1 MGNVFQASYI
11 DVHEA
16 AQSGHIDEVR
26 RWVDEGKPVD
36 ARDNT
41 QKTPLHHA
49 AQWGQEEA
57 LDFLIECGADVN
69 AADFISDTPLHLACY
84 FGHANCARIL
94 IMVGANIA
102 ANDCYGNTPSQI
114 FDDHVT
120 EPVLDEIRFIVREVM
135 KGPRLLPEPGPDLAR
150 PSSDAK
156 QHPGGNHHR
165 QSSYSTAASPGP
177 PQARK
182 ESGTGQ
188 RPVEG
193 GRLSSEPGATV
204 EGATPRVK
212 AVPYTPLADG
222 GIPPRASSTA
232 LQAGLGLD
240 RKSDVIS
247 SPIGNGQN
255 ASSTPLSG
263 SSGLEQLEQ
272 QEKGRVGGD
281 DRAGEAGIDGEN
293 VGATAVE
300 GAAVPSPLDEPSG
313 PGSLA
318 PRLRL
323 KLPWEDEA
331 SPEQARREG
340 SERPPEGAA
349 AGASGGGNASA
360 RMVGEQGTA
369 ATGLTYP
376 GPRPLSAPSM
386 RPMISASRLNATTPI
401 LSGRSYQGHNVVG
414 GKGESG
420 GGTLGAS
427 GSLGRTGAATLAGR
441 LVAYATRPGGSL
453 DIFAAARD
461 GQVSVLKQALT
472 DGEKV
477 DAQDENGL
485 TALMSAA
492 RAGRLSTAKYLV
504 SQGASLTR
512 RDDATG
518 FSPLH
523 FAASSVVRVLVL
535 AGADTQAMDNAGKV
549 PGERFQAVS
558 YLSYKAFH
566 HRRLIGRFLTGNM
579 KDGMDDKGKTM
590 FPKNSPLEAYD
601 EEHRPQCVRLG
612 SSENLA
618 ISDQGSTE
626 EDERPSK
633 HGSNR
638 SSSASRYRSR
648 SRPDSST
655 SSRRAS
661 ADIARRAYATMQT
674 MHSGVDDGSMDR
686 ERGKSEVSRG
696 GDAGDSKPA
705 GGVRYYL
712 RRGSLQQAAD
722 KTREMMTNRQEGT
735 EIISHKASTSN
746 RSRSSSRPVSG
757 GGGSKRESGVSF
769 YLRRASLHG
778 VPFLDGFLS
787 GSSKNQ
793 DGGAAVATVADSAQR
808 KGTNSFL
815 PGRDAGTDDGTGN
828 GDDQSSTVAE
838 GAAAT
843 TVAAAAAG
851 VVAAG
856 AATTAAAAAAGI
868 VAAGAASKA
877 ACSGGCSER
886 ENVADGMEVGGGRGS
901 RRDRGSVS
909 SGSEPD
915 RRERG
920 GGERG
925 GEGGQKQGVRRLSA
939 RIIEGIHGGA
949 TELAGQLKGDRVS
962 SGDRGS
968 VYKDPDVELGT
979 RALQPHDPRG
989 EIETPVFPSGLEQRK
1004 ESLSKSQQQSPE
1016 PRQLQQRHQKRE
1028 SATGAPR
1035 KHNQRARIYLDAI
1048 PVEDEGGGGLGG
1060 ASSSLVRP
1068 HGGGEGSI
1076 PTFQQE
1082 ADTEEIAP
1090 QAEEHHRQGEG
1101 DSLADVATSRRK
1113 QQQLNRDPLTY
1124 SLDNKPNHTEEEMSQ
1139 GGQTG
1144 VVVGTRATSTPT
1156 PRGEEGAQENARRNQ
1171 NAFSADAESEATP
1184 TILEPEGADEAK
1196 ANAKARSVA
1205 ESPVAVSPA
1214 GNPSA
1219 AGPTKKATASVGRGE
1234 DRFVSQERKETT
1246 GGAPAAVVAPP
1257 PPSAGDGEE
1266 AGAGSGV
1273 DSLEPKIHSED
1284 ESIGK
1289 KNGKSDR
1296 KSGSR
1301 RKHHHRKHRRHHRH
1315 RDVSD
1320 DEDQGDG
1327 RRRGRRSSRDRL
1339 LPGPTLSTTTALAPL
1354 KRVPPASL
1362 SPGKSAVDDGAGA
1375 PSEPSVGFGGG
1386 IGDLSGDGGG

>member
-84 FGHANCARIL
+84 FGHANCVRIL
-94 IMVGANIA
+94 IMVGSDIA

-114 FDDHVT
+114 FDDQVT
-120 EPVLDEIRFIVREVM
+120 EPVLDEIRFIVREAM
-135 KGPRLLPEPGPDLAR
+135 KGPPLLPERGPDLAR
-150 PSSDAK
+150 SSSDAR

-165 QSSYSTAASPGP
+165 QRSYSTAASPRP
-177 PQARK
+177 PQARID
-182 ESGTGQ
+182 SGTGQ

-193 GRLSSEPGATV
+193 RRLSTEPEATV
-204 EGATPRVK
+204 EWATPRVK
-212 AVPYTPLADG
+212 AVPCTPFADG
-222 GIPPRASSTA
+222 GIPPRASSAA

-240 RKSDVIS
+240 RKSDVNS

-255 ASSTPLSG
+255 ASSTPSLG

-272 QEKGRVGGD
+272 QDQGRVGGD
-281 DRAGEAGIDGEN
+281 DRAGEPGVDGKHA
-293 VGATAVE
+293 GATAVE
-300 GAAVPSPLDEPSG
+300 GVAVPSPLDEPSG
-313 PGSLA
+313 PGRLA
-318 PRLRL
+318 PCLRL

-331 SPEQARREG
+331 SPEQARTERSEG
-340 SERPPEGAA
+340 SPEGTA
-349 AGASGGGNASA
+349 AGASGDGSASA
-360 RMVGEQGTA
+360 RMVGEEGTA

-386 RPMISASRLNATTPI
+386 RPTIGASRLNATIPI
-401 LSGRSYQGHNVVG
+401 LSGRSYQGPNVVG
-414 GKGESG
+414 GKGEGG

-472 DGEKV
+472 DGEEV

-485 TALMSAA
+485 TALMWAA

-523 FAASSVVRVLVL
+523 FAAYYCRSSVVRVLVL
-535 AGADTQAMDNAGKV
+535 AGADTQAKDNAGKE

-618 ISDQGSTE
+618 VSDQGSTE

-638 SSSASRYRSR
+638 SSSASRSRSR
-648 SRPDSST
+648 SRPDRST

-674 MHSGVDDGSMDR
+674 MHSGVDDRSADR

-696 GDAGDSKPA
+696 GAAGNSNPA

-722 KTREMMTNRQEGT
+722 KTREMMSNRQEGPVGDSND
-735 EIISHKASTSN
+735 IRSQRASTSN

-757 GGGSKRESGVSF
+757 GGGSGRESGVSF
-769 YLRRASLHG
+769 YLRRASLQG

-787 GSSKNQ
+787 GSLKDQ
-793 DGGAAVATVADSAQR
+793 DSGAAAAAGADSAQR
-808 KGTNSFL
+808 KGSNSFR
-815 PGRDAGTDDGTGN
+815 PGHDAGNDNGAGN
-828 GDDQSSTVAE
+828 GDDKSSTTVE
-838 GAAAT
+838 GAAR
-843 TVAAAAAG
+843 
-851 VVAAG
+851 
-856 AATTAAAAAAGI
+856 
-868 VAAGAASKA
+868 AASKA
-877 ACSGGCSER
+877 ACLGGSSER
-886 ENVADGMEVGGGRGS
+886 ENVDDEMEAGGGRGS

-920 GGERG
+920 GGGGGGG

-939 RIIEGIHGGA
+939 RIIEGIQGGA
-949 TELAGQLKGDRVS
+949 KELACQLKGDRVP

-968 VYKDPDVELGT
+968 VYKDPDVESGT
-979 RALQPHDPRG
+979 RG
-989 EIETPVFPSGLEQRK
+989 EIEPPVFLSGVEQRE
-1004 ESLSKSQQQSPE
+1004 ESRPKSQQQSPE
-1016 PRQLQQRHQKRE
+1016 PRQLQRRHQKGE
-1028 SATGAPR
+1028 SATDAPR
-1035 KHNQRARIYLDAI
+1035 KNNQRARIYSDAI
-1048 PVEDEGGGGLGG
+1048 QVEDDGDGGGGG
-1060 ASSSLVRP
+1060 ARSSVVRP
-1068 HGGGEGSI
+1068 HGGGEGSV
-1076 PTFQQE
+1076 PTTQQE
-1082 ADTEEIAP
+1082 ANAEEIAS
-1090 QAEEHHRQGEG
+1090 QAEEHHRLGDG
-1101 DSLADVATSRRK
+1101 DSLADVAAPRRK
-1113 QQQLNRDPLTY
+1113 QQQLNREPSTY
-1124 SLDNKPNHTEEEMSQ
+1124 SLDNEPDHPQEEMSQ

-1144 VVVGTRATSTPT
+1144 VVVGTRVTSTPT
-1156 PRGEEGAQENARRNQ
+1156 PRGEEAAGENARRNQ
-1171 NAFSADAESEATP
+1171 EVFSAGAESEATP
-1184 TILEPEGADEAK
+1184 TILEPKGADDAK
-1196 ANAKARSVA
+1196 ANAKARSAA
-1205 ESPVAVSPA
+1205 ENPVAVSPA

-1219 AGPTKKATASVGRGE
+1219 AGPTKKATASGGSGE

-1246 GGAPAAVVAPP
+1246 AEAPASVVAPS
-1257 PPSAGDGEE
+1257 PPSVGDGDQ

-1273 DSLEPKIHSED
+1273 DSLEPKINSDD

-1289 KNGKSDR
+1289 KHGKGDR
-1296 KSGSR
+1296 KSGGR

-1320 DEDQGDG
+1320 DEDEGDG

-1339 LPGPTLSTTTALAPL
+1339 LRGPTLSTTTALAPL

-1362 SPGKSAVDDGAGA
+1362 SPGKSAADDGAGA

-1386 IGDLSGDGGG
+1386 GGDLSGDGGG

>member
-1 MGNVFQASYI
+1 
-11 DVHEA
+11 A
-16 AQSGHIDEVR
+16 A
-26 RWVDEGKPVD
+26 K
-36 ARDNT
+36 
-41 QKTPLHHA
+41 
-49 AQWGQEEA
+49 
-57 LDFLIECGADVN
+57 
-69 AADFISDTPLHLACY
+69 
-84 FGHANCARIL
+84 
-94 IMVGANIA
+94 
-102 ANDCYGNTPSQI
+102 DCYGNTPSQI

-135 KGPRLLPEPGPDLAR
+135 KGSPLLPESGPDLAR

-156 QHPGGNHHR
+156 QHPGGNRHR
-165 QSSYSTAASPGP
+165 QSSYSTAASPRP
-177 PQARK
+177 PQARTD
-182 ESGTGQ
+182 SGTGQ

-193 GRLSSEPGATV
+193 GSLSSEPGATV

-212 AVPYTPLADG
+212 AVPYTPLGDG

-232 LQAGLGLD
+232 LQTGLGLD

-247 SPIGNGQN
+247 SPVGNGQN
-255 ASSTPLSG
+255 ASSTPLLG

-281 DRAGEAGIDGEN
+281 DRAGEPGVDGKN
-293 VGATAVE
+293 AGATAVE
-300 GAAVPSPLDEPSG
+300 GAAVPSPLDGPSG

-331 SPEQARREG
+331 SPEQARTEG
-340 SERPPEGAA
+340 SERSPEGAA
-349 AGASGGGNASA
+349 AGASGDGNASA
-360 RMVGEQGTA
+360 RMVGEEGTA

-386 RPMISASRLNATTPI
+386 RPMISASRLNATIPI

-414 GKGESG
+414 GKGEGG

-472 DGEKV
+472 DGEEV

-485 TALMSAA
+485 TALMWAA

-512 RDDATG
+512 SDDATG

-523 FAASSVVRVLVL
+523 FAAYYCRSSVVRVLVL
-535 AGADTQAMDNAGKV
+535 AGADTQATDNAGKV

-638 SSSASRYRSR
+638 SSSASRSRSR
-648 SRPDSST
+648 SRPDPST

-674 MHSGVDDGSMDR
+674 MHSGVDDGSVDR

-696 GDAGDSKPA
+696 GGAEDSNPA

-712 RRGSLQQAAD
+712 RRGSLQQAVN
-722 KTREMMTNRQEGT
+722 KTREMMTAGDSNDIR
-735 EIISHKASTSN
+735 SHGASTSN

-757 GGGSKRESGVSF
+757 GGESGRESGVSF
-769 YLRRASLHG
+769 YLRRASLQG

-787 GSSKNQ
+787 GSLKNQ
-793 DGGAAVATVADSAQR
+793 DSGAAAAAAADSAQR
-808 KGTNSFL
+808 KGSNSFR
-815 PGRDAGTDDGTGN
+815 PSHDAGTDNGTGN
-828 GDDQSSTVAE
+828 GDEKSSTAVE
-838 GAAAT
+838 GATAISA
-843 TVAAAAAG
+843 AAAAAG

-856 AATTAAAAAAGI
+856 AAT
-868 VAAGAASKA
+868 KA

-886 ENVADGMEVGGGRGS
+886 ENVDDEIEVGGGRGS
-901 RRDRGSVS
+901 RRDRGRVS
-909 SGSEPD
+909 SGSERD
-915 RRERG
+915 QRERG
-920 GGERG
+920 GGG
-925 GEGGQKQGVRRLSA
+925 GGGGQGGQRQGVRRLSA
-939 RIIEGIHGGA
+939 RIIEGIQGGA
-949 TELAGQLKGDRVS
+949 KELAGQLKGDRVP

-968 VYKDPDVELGT
+968 VYKDQDVESGT

-989 EIETPVFPSGLEQRK
+989 EIETPVFPAGLEQPE
-1004 ESLSKSQQQSPE
+1004 ESRTKSQQQSPE

-1035 KHNQRARIYLDAI
+1035 KHNQRARIHSDGI
-1048 PVEDEGGGGLGG
+1048 PVEDEGGGGGGAG

-1068 HGGGEGSI
+1068 HGGGEGVI
-1076 PTFQQE
+1076 PTIQQE
-1082 ADTEEIAP
+1082 ADAEEIAP
-1090 QAEEHHRQGEG
+1090 QGE
-1101 DSLADVATSRRK
+1101 
-1113 QQQLNRDPLTY
+1113 
-1124 SLDNKPNHTEEEMSQ
+1124 
-1139 GGQTG
+1139 
-1144 VVVGTRATSTPT
+1144 
-1156 PRGEEGAQENARRNQ
+1156 
-1171 NAFSADAESEATP
+1171 
-1184 TILEPEGADEAK
+1184 
-1196 ANAKARSVA
+1196 
-1205 ESPVAVSPA
+1205 
-1214 GNPSA
+1214 
-1219 AGPTKKATASVGRGE
+1219 
-1234 DRFVSQERKETT
+1234 
-1246 GGAPAAVVAPP
+1246 
-1257 PPSAGDGEE
+1257 
-1266 AGAGSGV
+1266 
-1273 DSLEPKIHSED
+1273 
-1284 ESIGK
+1284 
-1289 KNGKSDR
+1289 NG
-1296 KSGSR
+1296 
-1301 RKHHHRKHRRHHRH
+1301 H
-1315 RDVSD
+1315 
-1320 DEDQGDG
+1320 
-1327 RRRGRRSSRDRL
+1327 
-1339 LPGPTLSTTTALAPL
+1339 
-1354 KRVPPASL
+1354 
-1362 SPGKSAVDDGAGA
+1362 
-1375 PSEPSVGFGGG
+1375 
-1386 IGDLSGDGGG
+1386 